1 MNYENE
7 VWKPVPG
14 YEGHYEV
21 SDMGRVRSIKFG
33 MIKMLK
39 QSQRV
44 KDKYYS
50 VTLCLNGKE
59 KHYFVHRLVYEAFEK
74 PISKGLQIDHINGI
88 KTDNNISNLREAT
101 NYQNSIYG
109 AEMRRNAG
117 KTSSMYLGVDK
128 TYRNGITYFR
138 VRHLGKQIA
147 MFRCEH
153 IAGFVAKM
161 VRDGVIPPEPF
172 KRTYRKNIYS
182 RGKA

>member
-14 YEGHYEV
+14 YEGHYDV
-21 SDMGRVRSIKFG
+21 SDMGRVRSLKYG
-33 MIKMLK
+33 MIKILK
-39 QSQRV
+39 QNISSRGYCKIGLSINCKRKV
-44 KDKYYS
+44 YS
-50 VTLCLNGKE
+50 
-59 KHYFVHRLVYEAFEK
+59 VHRLVYEAHKESLK
-74 PISKGLQIDHINGI
+74 EGEQIDHINGV
-88 KTDNNISNLREAT
+88 KTDNMLYNLRPAT

-128 TYRNGITYFR
+128 TYRNGIAYFR
-138 VRHLGKQIA
+138 VRNLRKQIA

-161 VRDGVIPPEPF
+161 IRDGVIPPEPF

-182 RGKA
+182 RGQA

>member
-7 VWKPVPG
+7 VWKPVVG

-21 SDMGRVRSIKFG
+21 SDMGRVRSLKRKKIKY
-33 MIKMLK
+33 IKPYLSSEGYYKFSLYLNSKLK
-39 QSQRV
+39 QCSA
-44 KDKYYS
+44 
-50 VTLCLNGKE
+50 
-59 KHYFVHRLVYEAFEK
+59 HRIIYEAFVKQIDE
-74 PISKGLQIDHINGI
+74 GLAIDHINGI
-88 KTDNNISNLREAT
+88 RTDNRIANLREAT
-101 NYQNSIYG
+101 WYQNSIYG
-109 AEMRRNAG
+109 AEIRRNAG

-128 TYRNGITYFR
+128 IHSRGIAYYR
-138 VRHLGKQIA
+138 VRHLRKQIA
-147 MFRCEH
+147 IFRCEH

>member
-21 SDMGRVRSIKFG
+21 SDMGRVRSLKYGVIT
-33 MIKMLK
+33 ILK
-39 QSQRV
+39 QYISSRGYCKV
-44 KDKYYS
+44 G
-50 VTLCLNGKE
+50 LCINC
-59 KHYFVHRLVYEAFEK
+59 KHKAFSVHRLVYEAFEK

-128 TYRNGITYFR
+128 TYSNGITYFR
-138 VRHLGKQIA
+138 VRHLRKQIA